1 MIERNLYDSAG
12 GAGVQKDGG
21 ALIFCS
27 QLLLRSRVAG
37 RQRCVW
43 QRQRELDWLKWR
55 QQLKSYNL

>member
-12 GAGVQKDGG
+12 GAGVQKDGD

-43 QRQRELDWLKWR
+43 QRQRELD
-55 QQLKSYNL
+55 